1 MATPKFDLI
10 SVEFSR
16 RINDPV
22 TAAANA
28 GKVLRADER
37 TAYVNKALFKYQH
50 DIWMQLGGDVK
61 KFIQVFPELV
71 VIRTVLIGASA
82 HYTIANPN
90 LDFFALVSG
99 KLATSGKYVNA
110 APKEKYQIFT
120 SGFNPTFA
128 PTADYPQMVELSGTI
143 YMFPT
148 TIVST
153 NLEIAFISLPVN
165 PTDGAFLTQA
175 GMYDSPFYDLH
186 NSAIV
191 DIAEELYRID
201 TAQST

>member
-1 MATPKFDLI
+1 MATPKFDRI

-22 TAAANA
+22 AAADNA
-28 GKVLRADER
+28 GKVLSADER

-82 HYTIANPN
+82 RYTIANPN

-128 PTADYPQMVELSGTI
+128 PSTDYPQMVELSGTI

-148 TIVST
+148 SIVST

-175 GMYDSPFYDLH
+175 GAYDSPFYDLH

-201 TAQST
+201 TAQSA

>member
-1 MATPKFDLI
+1 MATPRLDLI

-22 TAAANA
+22 AAAANA
-28 GKVLRADER
+28 GNVLSADDR

-50 DIWMQLGGDVK
+50 DVWMQLGGDVK

-71 VIRTVLIGASA
+71 VIRTVLLGASA
-82 HYTIANPN
+82 SYVLANPN

-128 PTADYPQMVELSGTI
+128 PTTDYPQMVELSRTI
-143 YMFPT
+143 YIFPT
-148 TIVST
+148 TIAST
-153 NLEIAFISLPVN
+153 NLEVAFITLPVN
-165 PTDGAFLTQA
+165 PTSGAFLTQ
-175 GMYDSPFYDLH
+175 GGSYDSPFYDLH
-186 NSAIV
+186 NSAIAEV
-191 DIAEELYRID
+191 AEELYRTD